1 MTGWNNY
8 YGYAPTAQPTVLP
21 PQQVI
26 RARGRESISA
36 MRLSPNSSVLIM
48 DETAPIVW
56 LCVSD
61 GLGNV
66 TPTPYDITPHVD
78 APPVDVGAFEARIAC
93 LEQKM
98 KEMSGNEEPDVKPTA
113 K

>member
-1 MTGWNNY
+1 
-8 YGYAPTAQPTVLP
+8 
-21 PQQVI
+21 
-26 RARGRESISA
+26 

-78 APPVDVGAFEARIAC
+78 APPVDAGALESRIVTTTRIKCAETDT
-93 LEQKM
+93 LSLVLTAGAGTVNNVSVRVI
-98 KEMSGNEEPDVKPTA
+98 KE
-113 K
+113 